1 MSDGAECGVGGRQ
14 GIGASRFSDDR
25 TQVPVSVLHVT
36 DSLDAG
42 GLERVAVNLANAM
55 QDRYRI
61 HFCTTRGDGALAGD
75 LGAGI
80 GRLSLKRTSRFSPG
94 AILRFRRY
102 LKEHRVRII
111 HAHGTAAFL
120 AASAR
125 WWDRRTVVLWH
136 VHAGWLALEGAPFP
150 YRLLGMRLDGA
161 VAVNQ
166 ALKAWVGAEVLQK
179 GRKAWYV
186 PNFVV
191 EPDAGADGP
200 SLRLPGEAGF
210 RIVCVGNLRP
220 EKGHPALLEAMRVV
234 VREMPKAHLLLVGAG
249 RSDGY
254 QERFV
259 AMCRETELANNVTWL
274 GARAD
279 VPLLLRHCQVGVL
292 SSLVE
297 GLPVALIEYGMA
309 GLGAVATR
317 VGECPE
323 VLGGGS
329 CGIVVPPDEP
339 AEMAAAILRL
349 LRGPGERAEL
359 GQKLKARVRAWY
371 SKESAVEILK
381 VVYSELLAGAG

>member
-1 MSDGAECGVGGRQ
+1 
-14 GIGASRFSDDR
+14 
-25 TQVPVSVLHVT
+25 
-36 DSLDAG
+36 
-42 GLERVAVNLANAM
+42 
-55 QDRYRI
+55 
-61 HFCTTRGDGALAGD
+61 
-75 LGAGI
+75 
-80 GRLSLKRTSRFSPG
+80 
-94 AILRFRRY
+94 LRFRRY
-102 LKEHRVRII
+102 LKDHGVRIV
-111 HAHGTAAFL
+111 HAHGTAAFF

-136 VHAGWLALEGAPFP
+136 VHAGWLALETAPLA
-150 YRLLGMRLDGA
+150 YRLMGMRLDGA
-161 VAVNQ
+161 GAVNQ
-166 ALKAWVGAEVLQK
+166 ALKAWVGAEVLRK

-191 EPDAGADGP
+191 EPDTAADAP
-200 SLRLPGEAGF
+200 LLRLPGEPGR

-220 EKGHPALLEAMRVV
+220 EKNHPALLEAMRVV
-234 VREMPKAHLLLVGAG
+234 VREIPNAHLLLVGAG

-254 QERFV
+254 EDRIV
-259 AMCRETELANNVTWL
+259 AGCRQTELANNVTWL

-323 VLGGGS
+323 VLGGGT
-329 CGIVVPPDEP
+329 CGIVVQPNEP

-349 LRGPGERAEL
+349 LKNPGERAEF
-359 GQKLKARVRAWY
+359 GEKLKARVRARY
-371 SKESAVEILK
+371 SKQSAVEVLE
-381 VVYSELLAGAG
+381 VVYSELLAGAV